1 MKKKNIETR
10 NRLNKMAKKSRQLW
24 KIIGR
29 KVINRSKLFKSK
41 YTSEES
47 ASLSD
52 EINLLAPIVL
62 SCGTI
67 TSAESIWWAKYQ
79 NDLDE
84 AIDPSYD
91 GPQVAHLIDVYEPM
105 LTIKLNTGET
115 VKMFKST
122 FEKEYKVLLANLL
135 WHLKRPKIIHTKNK
149 NQNENQN

>member
-47 ASLSD
+47 ASLTD
-52 EINLLAPIVL
+52 EINLMVPIAL
-62 SCGTI
+62 SCGAI

-79 NDLDE
+79 DDLDK
-84 AIDPSYD
+84 ALDASYD
-91 GPQVAHLIDVYEPM
+91 GPQVAHLIDAYEPM
-105 LTIKLNTGET
+105 LTIKLNSGET
-115 VKMFKST
+115 FKMFKSA
-122 FEKEYKVLLANLL
+122 FEKEYHVLLSNEL
-135 WHLKRPKIIHTKNK
+135 WHLGRQKLIQNK
-149 NQNENQN
+149 K